1 METNVKVLVLG
12 KKFTVNFTVRAL
24 IKYQQLTNK
33 SFNPLNW
40 EELFIPKSLS
50 QLSKLFYCCA
60 VTTIPNFEFTYEL
73 FMKVLD
79 GHPMKIVEFAQWLNK
94 GWLNKVLEMEKI
106 YLK

>member
-1 METNVKVLVLG
+1 METNVKLLVLG

-50 QLSKLFYCCA
+50 LLC
-60 VTTIPNFEFTYEL
+60 
-73 FMKVLD
+73 
-79 GHPMKIVEFAQWLNK
+79 
-94 GWLNKVLEMEKI
+94 
-106 YLK
+106 

>member
-1 METNVKVLVLG
+1 METKVKMVVLG
-12 KKFTVNFTVRAL
+12 KKFTVDFTMRAL

-40 EELFIPKSLS
+40 KELFIPKSLS

-79 GHPMKIVEFAQWLNK
+79 DHPMKFVEFAQWLNE
-94 GWLNKVLEMEKI
+94 GWLNEALERERL
-106 YLK
+106 YLY